1 MVKIVLIGAGSSQFG
16 LGTVS
21 DIFKSDILKN
31 CKITL
36 HDINQKTLEKTK
48 KTAEKFKKDFDA
60 NCIIESTTNRKE
72 ALKNADYCL
81 ISIEV
86 GNRFDLWDQDWK
98 IPLQYGVKQIYGENG
113 GPGGLFHS
121 LRIIPAILEICED
134 INSICPEAF
143 VFNYSNPMQ
152 RICHAVTTK
161 FPAMKFIGLCHEIM
175 SMKKQLPNLME
186 TDFSNIEFKAGG
198 LNHLSILI
206 EAKYKDT
213 GRDGYPIIRD
223 KFENYYSNIINQ
235 YDDYHKS
242 KPGGE
247 RGVFFQLY
255 KDYGFVPIT
264 TDSHLGEYI
273 QWAHNVADH
282 DAINEF
288 YSNYKKHCLSFHEN
302 TRSISN
308 FFDPNREVYERVIPI
323 IEAIINDSE
332 YTEAAVNLPNQN
344 FIKELSNGI
353 VVEVPGIV
361 NKNGVSGIEL
371 ENYPTHFAL
380 LLNNQVG
387 TINLTTQAV
396 LNRSKHCAYLAMLV
410 DPVVDDPKAAAR
422 LLDTMIEVQEEYLG
436 YLN

>member
-1 MVKIVLIGAGSSQFG
+1 MKKIVLIGAGSSVFG

-21 DIFKSDILKN
+21 DIFKSTVLEGSTIV
-31 CKITL
+31 L
-36 HDINQKTLEKTK
+36 HDINSKNLSTTK
-48 KTAEKFKKDFDA
+48 EIAENYRDILNYNYNIKA
-60 NCIIESTTNRKE
+60 TTNRKE
-72 ALKNADYCL
+72 ALKDADFCI

-152 RICHAVTTK
+152 RICHAATTK
-161 FPAMKFIGLCHEIM
+161 FPNMKFVGLCHEIM
-175 SMKKQLPNLME
+175 SMKKQLPSLME

-213 GRDGYPIIRD
+213 RKDGYSIIRD
-223 KFENYYSNIINQ
+223 KFENYYSQIINQ

-255 KDYGFVPIT
+255 KDYGYVPIT

-288 YSNYKKHCLSFHEN
+288 YSNYKKHCLSFHDN
-302 TRSISN
+302 TRSISK
-308 FFDPNREVYERVIPI
+308 FFEPDREVYERVIPI
-323 IEAIINDSE
+323 IEAIITDHE
-332 YTEAAVNLPNQN
+332 YIEAAVNIPNQN
-344 FIKELSNGI
+344 FINQLPNGI

-361 NKNGVSGIEL
+361 NKDGLSGIEL
-371 ENYPTHFAL
+371 ENYPTPFAL

-387 TINLTTQAV
+387 TIELTTQAV
-396 LNRSKHCAYLAMLV
+396 LNKSRHSAYLAMLV
-410 DPVVDDPKAAAR
+410 DPVVDDPKAAER
-422 LLDTMIEVQEEYLG
+422 LLNTMIEVQHEYLG
-436 YLN
+436 YLI

>member
-1 MVKIVLIGAGSSQFG
+1 MKKIVLIGAGSSVFG

-21 DIFKSDILKN
+21 DIFKSTVLKGST
-31 CKITL
+31 IVL
-36 HDINQKTLEKTK
+36 HDINSKNLSTTKEIAENYRDTL
-48 KTAEKFKKDFDA
+48 
-60 NCIIESTTNRKE
+60 NYNYNIEATTNRKE
-72 ALKNADYCL
+72 ALKDADFCI

-86 GNRFDLWDQDWK
+86 GDRFDLWDQDWK

-161 FPAMKFIGLCHEIM
+161 FPNMKFVGLCHEIM

-213 GRDGYPIIRD
+213 GKDGYKIIHD
-223 KFENYYSNIINQ
+223 KFENYYSQIINQ

-264 TDSHLGEYI
+264 TDSHLGEYV

-288 YSNYKKHCLSFHEN
+288 YSNYKKHCLSFHDN
-302 TRSISN
+302 TRSISK
-308 FFDPNREVYERVIPI
+308 FFEPCREVYERVIPI
-323 IEAIINDSE
+323 IEAIITDHE
-332 YTEAAVNLPNQN
+332 YIEAAVNIPNQN
-344 FIKELSNGI
+344 FINQLPNGI

-361 NKNGVSGIEL
+361 NKDGLSGIEL
-371 ENYPTHFAL
+371 ENYPTPFAL

-387 TINLTTQAV
+387 TIELTTQAV
-396 LNRSKHCAYLAMLV
+396 LNKSRHSAYLAMLV
-410 DPVVDDPKAAAR
+410 DPVVDDPNAAKR
-422 LLDTMIEVQEEYLG
+422 LLNTMIEVQDEYLG
-436 YLN
+436 YLI

>member
-1 MVKIVLIGAGSSQFG
+1 MKKIVLIGAGSSVFG

-21 DIFKSDILKN
+21 DIFKSTVLEGSTIV
-31 CKITL
+31 L
-36 HDINQKTLEKTK
+36 HDINYKNLSKTNEI
-48 KTAEKFKKDFDA
+48 AESYRDKL
-60 NCIIESTTNRKE
+60 NYNYNIEATTNRKE
-72 ALKNADYCL
+72 ALKDADFCI

-86 GNRFDLWDQDWK
+86 GDRFDLWDQDWK

-152 RICHAVTTK
+152 RICHAATTK
-161 FPAMKFIGLCHEIM
+161 FPNMKFVGLCHEIM

-186 TDFSNIEFKAGG
+186 TEFSNIEFKAGG

-213 GRDGYPIIRD
+213 GKDGYAIIRD
-223 KFENYYSNIINQ
+223 KFENYYSQIINQ

-247 RGVFFQLY
+247 RGVFFQLF

-282 DAINEF
+282 EAINEF
-288 YSNYKKHCLSFHEN
+288 YSNYKKHCLSFHDN
-302 TRSISN
+302 IRSISK
-308 FFDPNREVYERVIPI
+308 FFEPNKEVYERVIPI
-323 IEAIINDSE
+323 IEAIINDHE
-332 YTEAAVNLPNQN
+332 YIEAAVNIPNRN
-344 FIKELSNGI
+344 FINQLPNGI

-361 NKNGVSGIEL
+361 NKDGISGIKL
-371 ENYPTHFAL
+371 ENYPTPFAL

-387 TINLTTQAV
+387 TIELTTQAV
-396 LNRSKHCAYLAMLV
+396 LDKSKHCAYLAMLV
-410 DPVVDDPKAAAR
+410 DPVVDDPNAAKR
-422 LLDTMIEVQEEYLG
+422 LLNTMIEVQDEHLG
-436 YLN
+436 YLI